1 MFHCKLLLCFS
12 NFKYSTGKLRE
23 FNSNIEASKKL
34 DEAAINGLEGILNG
48 VTASSD
54 NLNNLKSILEWPPSK
69 LSFC

>member
-1 MFHCKLLLCFS
+1 MFHCKLLSCFS
-12 NFKYSTGKLRE
+12 NFIYFTGKLRE

-69 LSFC
+69 FVG